1 MPEKLRVGDSIV
13 VQVKRDKIGKKGAKL
28 TTKIDCEEY
37 IKNFQE
43 SENTKMPIL
52 LYDANKLHE
61 KIYRNFYTKSTKKI
75 YVNNK
80 KICDELKA
88 LIYEKNQIKE
98 ENNLVECREGIDFIE
113 EFGLLTEFQKAKQEL
128 IWLKSGGF
136 IIIEKTQA
144 LTTID
149 VNSGKNTMEK
159 DTIYKTNEEAAV
171 EAAKQIRLKNIGGMI
186 VIDFINMKND
196 EEKARIKA
204 LFSNETS
211 KDRSKITI
219 YDFTKLGL
227 LELTRKRL

>member
-1 MPEKLRVGDSIV
+1 M
-13 VQVKRDKIGKKGAKL
+13 
-28 TTKIDCEEY
+28 TKD
-37 IKNFQE
+37 
-43 SENTKMPIL
+43 
-52 LYDANKLHE
+52 
-61 KIYRNFYTKSTKKI
+61 TKKI

-98 ENNLVECREGIDFIE
+98 DNNLVECREGIDFIE

-159 DTIYKTNEEAAV
+159 DTIYNTTNTINYI
-171 EAAKQIRLKNIGGMI
+171 KSDNNINFN
-186 VIDFINMKND
+186 ID
-196 EEKARIKA
+196 
-204 LFSNETS
+204 L
-211 KDRSKITI
+211 
-219 YDFTKLGL
+219 
-227 LELTRKRL
+227 LTRLEKGGNDSQYYNIIVQPRH